1 MNLLTALNL
10 KRTYL
15 CLCTIPC
22 SDDVSQGD
30 YKETTDFDSL
40 KVAELR
46 AMLRQL
52 GLPVSGKKAE
62 LVVRL
67 KAKQIV
73 SEKTASEKS
82 QDPDGDHLG
91 QGGHRDIRTFFTS
104 KPLLPDASTEAT
116 EALGKHTQD
125 NEVHT
130 RNLTKEVETKKANS
144 TQNQENYPTESKKN
158 VPKEDSTEQKRDLEN
173 QPLSSEDKATRSN
186 KAKRT
191 PLAIK
196 EVTNSVSNIQS
207 HTAASAAKQKT
218 RGRSASRSKGELS
231 EGKRRRRS
239 MRMAVNKTLLD
250 LEKLQATL

>member
-1 MNLLTALNL
+1 
-10 KRTYL
+10 
-15 CLCTIPC
+15 
-22 SDDVSQGD
+22 
-30 YKETTDFDSL
+30 
-40 KVAELR
+40 
-46 AMLRQL
+46 MLRQL
-52 GLPVSGKKAE
+52 GLAVSGKKAE
-62 LVVRL
+62 LIVRI

-73 SEKTASEKS
+73 SEKTTSEKC
-82 QDPDGDHLG
+82 QDPDGDSAG

-116 EALGKHTQD
+116 EVLDKYAQD
-125 NEVHT
+125 DEDHT
-130 RNLTKEVETKKANS
+130 RNFAKEVETKKTHL
-144 TQNQENYPTESKKN
+144 TQNHENYPPESNKN
-158 VPKEDSTEQKRDLEN
+158 VSKEDSTEQKRDQEN

-196 EVTNSVSNIQS
+196 EVTNSLSNIQS
-207 HTAASAAKQKT
+207 HTAASAAKQKP

-231 EGKRRRRS
+231 EGRRRRRS